1 MLPQVLRKKNGSRS
15 PEPLR
20 RRFLSQGREEGW
32 PVKMMAE
39 TLGITLMSLKRW
51 MKRHEQMAA
60 TQAVRGRPEVIPPHA
75 RWKLRQCYLAHYGQ
89 WGPSVLRCWAIRE
102 GLGTWS
108 TGAIARVIADLKPA
122 PAEKRQSPRKYEVAA
137 PMVMWSEDG
146 TAIRDRSR
154 KRELLVLQDE
164 CARHKT
170 NWRLAYGAAQ
180 ASDVLGYLREA
191 FEQHGAPL
199 VLKHDGGSI
208 FHDTDVKALLDQY
221 GVVELTSPPGYPPFN
236 GKKERSMRDIKS
248 FERALRQNG
257 VGTSLEERIV
267 LSMRDLNDERPRP
280 VLGGRTAREVFE
292 ARHVSLPNRRQF
304 KMHVETI
311 TPEFTAQAG
320 SRKEVENAR
329 RKAVIEVLSKYG
341 LLKWKGNVSTNS
353 RSKMVTY

>member
-15 PEPLR
+15 PESLR
-20 RRFLSQGREEGW
+20 RKFLSQGRRQGW
-32 PVKMMAE
+32 PVVMMAQ
-39 TLGITLMSLKRW
+39 TLGITLGSLKRW
-51 MKRHEQMAA
+51 MKRHEQMAE
-60 TQAVRGRPEVIPPHA
+60 THAVRGRPEVIPPDA
-75 RWKLRQCYLAHYGQ
+75 RWKLRECYLAHYGQ

-102 GLGTWS
+102 GLGKWS
-108 TGAIARVIADLKPA
+108 TGTIARVIADLKPA
-122 PAEKRQSPRKYEVAA
+122 PAEERQPPMKYEIAA

-154 KRELLVLQDE
+154 KQELLALQDE
-164 CARHKT
+164 CARYKT
-170 NWRLAYGAAQ
+170 NWRLAHGAAQ
-180 ASDVLGYLREA
+180 VSDVLGYLRRA
-191 FEQHGAPL
+191 FEKHGAPL

-208 FHDTDVKALLDQY
+208 FHDIDVKALLDQY

-248 FERALRQNG
+248 YERALRQNR
-257 VGTSLEERIV
+257 VGTSLEERII
-267 LSMRDLNDERPRP
+267 LSMQDLNEERPRP
-280 VLGGRTAREVFE
+280 VLGGRTAHEVFE
-292 ARHVSLPNRRQF
+292 TRHVILPNRRQF

-311 TPEFTAQAG
+311 ALELTTQAG

-329 RKAVIEVLSKYG
+329 RKAVIAVLSKYG